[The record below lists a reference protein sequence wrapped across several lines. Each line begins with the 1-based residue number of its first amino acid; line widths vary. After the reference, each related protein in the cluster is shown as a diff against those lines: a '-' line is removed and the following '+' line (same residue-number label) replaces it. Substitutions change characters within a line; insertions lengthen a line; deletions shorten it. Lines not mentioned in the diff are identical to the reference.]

1 LAYISFNLGI
11 RTEESYRLLALNGN
25 SDAQADTLV
34 TIPSTIIRDKIH
46 THRLVFTDPTIVNNL
61 YWSTTGFLGDFSI
74 IGFAAEFKKDDAE
87 YNKTQLT
94 MVLTTAQSHRKAL
107 GLNKSIIMG
116 ATGCRGR
123 VQIYSSYWKSD
134 YSVRA

>member
-1 LAYISFNLGI
+1 LAYISFNISI
-11 RTEESYRLLALNGN
+11 RTEESYRLLALDGN
-25 SDAQADTLV
+25 PDAQSDTLV
-34 TIPSTIIRDKIH
+34 TIPSTIIRDIIH
-46 THRLVFTDPTIVNNL
+46 THRLSFNYPIIINNL

-87 YNKTQLT
+87 YNKNQLT
-94 MVLTTAQSHRKAL
+94 MVLATAQSHRKAL
-107 GLNKSIIMG
+107 GLNKVIIMG
-116 ATGCRGR
+116 ATGSCGR